1 MARTVC
7 KYGDLDLNDGTG
19 YHLLTGFDP
28 GAEDLSY
35 DEVAGADGTVVQ
47 VNVSEAHLI
56 DMHVP
61 LLIRGTS
68 LADLDAKV
76 AALNAKIAAGEQTL
90 EYGEPGAT
98 TSYSCVRSRRVSYSN
113 EHLRAFAAFIDFQPK
128 RLPLP

>member
-1 MARTVC
+1 
-7 KYGDLDLNDGTG
+7 
-19 YHLLTGFDP
+19 
-28 GAEDLSY
+28 
-35 DEVAGADGTVVQ
+35 VVQ

-61 LLIRGTS
+61 LLIQGTS
-68 LADLDAKV
+68 LADLEAKV

-90 EYGEPGAT
+90 EYGESGAT